1 MGLKNGR
8 GGAREGRRVV
18 TRARAN
24 RRGRAR
30 SLASRHG
37 SSREVAASTTL
48 RARGSVSARLV
59 FFFAPRRGNTTA
71 MMTSCEP
78 RNGQIQF
85 RDRKKFASGQTVSR
99 SAREA
104 DPIEGDPRGN
114 LGRGKC
120 HAATWAPPFLATAAV
135 TTSTRGL
142 RCGDAVHASRRRH
155 RRVASRAYHD
165 HGRSR
170 PRRSRGSTR
179 RPRGEGLRRPG
190 LRRLRRL
197 RRDSPRQPGPRG
209 GAARR
214 ARLAP
219 PPPARRSRHR
229 RRAQARFRWA
239 VGHGADR
246 GVPPGT
252 RALGPSWALPGGA
265 DPTSVI
271 FSRGFS

>member
-1 MGLKNGR
+1 
-8 GGAREGRRVV
+8 
-18 TRARAN
+18 
-24 RRGRAR
+24 
-30 SLASRHG
+30 
-37 SSREVAASTTL
+37 
-48 RARGSVSARLV
+48 
-59 FFFAPRRGNTTA
+59 

-120 HAATWAPPFLATAAV
+120 HATWAPPFLATAAV

-179 RPRGEGLRRPG
+179 RPRGEGLRRRASGASGASGATRLASPVPGVARRGALG
-190 LRRLRRL
+190 LRRR
-197 RRDSPRQPGPRG
+197 PQ
-209 GAARR
+209 
-214 ARLAP
+214 
-219 PPPARRSRHR
+219 
-229 RRAQARFRWA
+229 
-239 VGHGADR
+239 R
-246 GVPPGT
+246 GVRVIVGERKPNSDGPLDT
-252 RALGPSWALPGGA
+252 VQIEECLQVRALGPSWALPGGA
-265 DPTSVI
+265 DPTSYLLPRI
-271 FSRGFS
+271 FPNPNEDRRVPSSRARRRRPATAPHLFFWRYDRNDILTFARPCLDPPSPRMRSARSR